1 MATQSSMIK
10 CPKCK
15 ALNTKES
22 IVCGSCGTKLP
33 KHEGI
38 RPVNLSC
45 KEKQTLSKSE
55 ILEIVLCVLFLLI
68 YVIVF
73 NKFINAILG
82 CIALFLARKRNSVTL
97 EVIAWLGIGLFLGDV
112 LLYAIL
118 VGWGFA

>member
-1 MATQSSMIK
+1 MATKSSMIE

-22 IVCGSCGTKLP
+22 IICGSCGVKLP

-38 RPVNLSC
+38 KPVKLNYE
-45 KEKQTLSKSE
+45 EKQTLSKSE
-55 ILEIVLCVLFLLI
+55 VLDIVLCVMFSFI

-73 NKFINAILG
+73 NILINAILG
-82 CIALFLARKRNSVTL
+82 CIALFLARKRNSAAL
-97 EVIAWLGIGLFLGDV
+97 EVVAWIGIGLFFGNV

-118 VGWGFA
+118 VGWGFV